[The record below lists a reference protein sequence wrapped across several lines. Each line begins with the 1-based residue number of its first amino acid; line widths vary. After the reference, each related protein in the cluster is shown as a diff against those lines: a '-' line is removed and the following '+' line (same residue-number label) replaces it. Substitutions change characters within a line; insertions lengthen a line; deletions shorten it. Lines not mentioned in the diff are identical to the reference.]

1 MRRNSGMVFP
11 LPLMG
16 RVDGS
21 SDPTG
26 WGVFVH
32 SPLPVSLCSTT
43 SPLKGEGKCR
53 AAMEAHHG
61 A

>member
-1 MRRNSGMVFP
+1 MSGISGNVFP

-21 SDPTG
+21 FDPAG
-26 WGVFVH
+26 WGVVAN

-43 SPLKGEGKCR
+43 SPIEGEGKCR
-53 AAMEAHHG
+53 AAMEPHHG